1 MLGTIEEMEKSI
13 EQFQSNVAASG
24 ELVQLLKQM
33 LEQLKQQNVDF
44 DSKSQ
49 GLIDRLDKLP
59 ITVEN
64 ANTSSNEKIKS
75 DVAREMDKSLK
86 LFADEQDKYVQ
97 SLGFVKQQ
105 IQNYIEQL
113 QTQEKTFSEKTQTI
127 IAKVESVIAAIEA
140 ENIKSNGVIKDEVLA
155 AKEEARK
162 EFDNILKMRNEEFAK
177 EQVRYVSSLKETQ
190 ECVKKCE
197 EQLSAKYKEFVDSL
211 EKMNISNLYEQNVQ
225 LRKELNSRTLILMI
239 ISGLSAVVTIAGLFM

>member
-1 MLGTIEEMEKSI
+1 M
-13 EQFQSNVAASG
+13 
-24 ELVQLLKQM
+24 
-33 LEQLKQQNVDF
+33 
-44 DSKSQ
+44 
-49 GLIDRLDKLP
+49 
-59 ITVEN
+59 
-64 ANTSSNEKIKS
+64 
-75 DVAREMDKSLK
+75 K

-162 EFDNILKMRNEEFAK
+162 EFDNILKVRNEEFAK
-177 EQVRYVSSLKETQ
+177 EQVGYVSSLKETQ

-239 ISGLSAVVTIAGLFM
+239 ISGLSAVVAIAGLFM